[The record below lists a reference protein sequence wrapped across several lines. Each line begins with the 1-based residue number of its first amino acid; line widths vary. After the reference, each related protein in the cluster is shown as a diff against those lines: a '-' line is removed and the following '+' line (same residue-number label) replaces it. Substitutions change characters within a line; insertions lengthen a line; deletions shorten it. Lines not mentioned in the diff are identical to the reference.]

1 MKITSTLMAA
11 ALIAGSTSLAFAQTS
26 GAAPGT
32 PAPNTPRALPDGS
45 KEPAPSQTV
54 TGGVGKDAI
63 TQPSAAQ
70 TKSGGPVGGG
80 TKGGS
85 GG

>member
-1 MKITSTLMAA
+1 MVA
-11 ALIAGSTSLAFAQTS
+11 ALIAGSTGLAYAQD
-26 GAAPGT
+26 ARVAPGT
-32 PAPNTPRALPDGS
+32 PAPNTPRALPNGE

-54 TGGVGKDAI
+54 TGGVGKD
-63 TQPSAAQ
+63 TVSTPSSAQ

-80 TKGGS
+80 VKGGS